1 MKRIGLFLPLVL
13 SAAACA
19 QQGPQLAPGKTEV
32 ASVKGKV
39 VGYSNVSPALQK
51 EIEAKYGKKSA
62 PNPNAKGPNAQVT
75 NRGFVYVSPNQPPAK
90 K

>member
-1 MKRIGLFLPLVL
+1 MKRLCLFV
-13 SAAACA
+13 SMSVCVMAFA
-19 QQGPQLAPGKTEV
+19 QQGSQLAPGKTEV

-51 EIEAKYGKKSA
+51 EIEAKYGKKPA

-75 NRGFVYVSPNQPPAK
+75 NRGFVYVSPNQPQPK

>member
-1 MKRIGLFLPLVL
+1 MKRLCGFVLLLFCA
-13 SAAACA
+13 SAFA
-19 QQGPQLAPGKTEV
+19 QQGPQFAPGKTEV

-51 EIEAKYGKKSA
+51 EIEAKYGKKPA
-62 PNPNAKGPNAQVT
+62 PNPNAKGPNAQVS